1 MTIKLAFAERDRRTP
16 GQPQSLAM
24 EALELRVQQTEERI
38 VFLQR
43 ENERLT
49 NSEEDL
55 LNQLCIS
62 DQQQNQHEV

>member
-1 MTIKLAFAERDRRTP
+1 
-16 GQPQSLAM
+16 M

-62 DQQQNQHEV
+62 DQQQNQHEVV

>member
-1 MTIKLAFAERDRRTP
+1 LLNATGERLD
-16 GQPQSLAM
+16 SHKIAM

-62 DQQQNQHEV
+62 DQQQNQHDV